1 MVFLQARLASYRCC
15 REEEGRLLA
24 TEVVARLLAP
34 EVDATTQEEAA
45 AVLKDVEDER
55 HEEEFSR

>member
-1 MVFLQARLASYRCC
+1 MV
-15 REEEGRLLA
+15 

-45 AVLKDVEDER
+45 AVLEDVEDER
-55 HEEEFSR
+55 HEEKFSR